1 MTHLLVVEDEPDLL
15 SMLILNLTSRG
26 FQVSSATD
34 GATALRRAAEQH
46 PDLVLLDLGL
56 PDIDGLDVIRQLQV
70 DEPTLPI
77 VVLSARSSS
86 NDIVLALDLGATDY
100 VTKPFEMVQLLA
112 RVGAITRRPSSD
124 RRKEIVR
131 LGDITVDRDTR
142 TITHAANGTHTLVH
156 LTPTEWRILDILLDR
171 PNALV
176 SSTELLTSLRGDAIH
191 TDASYLRIY
200 LAQLRRKLEPV
211 PSQPRYLLTDPGLGY
226 RFHP

>member
-34 GATALRRAAEQH
+34 GATALQRAAEQH
-46 PDLVLLDLGL
+46 PDLLLLDLGL
-56 PDIDGLDVIRQLQV
+56 PDIDGLEVIRQLQV
-70 DEPTLPI
+70 NEPTLPI

-100 VTKPFEMVQLLA
+100 VTKPFEMAQLLA

-124 RRKEIVR
+124 RRKEVVR

-142 TITHAANGTHTLVH
+142 TITHATNGTHTLVH